1 MACST
6 LHRLLALVALVFLST
21 LPVASSCVAADAS
34 PSLEVL
40 DLDEAAL
47 LLRVRPEVV
56 RELAEA
62 HRIPARRVGDTWRF
76 SRAALLEWLKD
87 AQFTGAPRIVPAPS
101 SNLDPAEA
109 LAGELPALRARGAAP
124 ESSTRLS
131 QAAPDTKPPASS
143 PPPTV
148 GERPTTPTA
157 EEIALRDQS
166 VLLKRGAATVDF
178 GVFYSY
184 SEQTLFP
191 VIRQEQ
197 RAVGANAALRY
208 GLLNDLQITARVP
221 GVSRRDTTY
230 TDATISGTTSALV
243 TRDDYIG
250 DASLSLLGVA
260 SREAAGRPNIIWSL
274 DVVLPTGPG
283 DQGVGGGLVFSKSY
297 DPAVIFAGFSYL
309 YGLEIDPADSQRS
322 LAKNNFGFS
331 LGYTYALNDVLAVS
345 TLFVGT
351 YRNTVSPDGVSI
363 PPPRERYQLQFGMTW
378 MLARGLCMEPAVA
391 MGVGG
396 DSPDLT
402 LSLNLPYSF

>member
-1 MACST
+1 
-6 LHRLLALVALVFLST
+6 
-21 LPVASSCVAADAS
+21 
-34 PSLEVL
+34 
-40 DLDEAAL
+40 
-47 LLRVRPEVV
+47 VV

-62 HRIPARRVGDTWRF
+62 QRIPARRVGDTWRF

-87 AQFTGAPRIVPAPS
+87 AQFTGAPRISPAPS
-101 SNLDPAEA
+101 NNLDPAEA
-109 LAGELPALRARGAAP
+109 LAGELPAVRARGAAP

-131 QAAPDTKPPASS
+131 QVAPDTKPPASS

-197 RAVGANAALRY
+197 RTVGAIATVRY

-221 GVSRRDTTY
+221 GVWRRNTTY
-230 TDATISGTTSALV
+230 TDATPALV

-309 YGLEIDPADSQRS
+309 YGLEIDPADSHRS
-322 LAKNNFGFS
+322 LAKNNFGFN

-351 YRNTVSPDGVSI
+351 YRNTASSNGASI
-363 PPPRERYQLQFGMTW
+363 PPPRERYALQFGMTW
-378 MLARGLCMEPAVA
+378 MLARGLFMEPAVA

-402 LSLNLPYSF
+402 LSLNVPYSF